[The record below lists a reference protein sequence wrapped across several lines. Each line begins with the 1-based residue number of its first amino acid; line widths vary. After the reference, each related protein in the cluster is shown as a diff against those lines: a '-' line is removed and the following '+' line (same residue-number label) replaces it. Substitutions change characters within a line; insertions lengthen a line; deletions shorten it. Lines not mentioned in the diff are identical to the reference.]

1 MFHRERYKQLKFLI
15 IDEISMVI
23 TLLALS
29 GALYRTM
36 HHYPFSISLSQ
47 MPLCHSSHSKFL
59 QPKHPQRLTLETCEI
74 FDQSD
79 EVTLTW
85 PK

>member
-36 HHYPFSISLSQ
+36 HHYTFSIFTQPNATVLQQSL
-47 MPLCHSSHSKFL
+47 
-59 QPKHPQRLTLETCEI
+59 
-74 FDQSD
+74 
-79 EVTLTW
+79 
-85 PK
+85 